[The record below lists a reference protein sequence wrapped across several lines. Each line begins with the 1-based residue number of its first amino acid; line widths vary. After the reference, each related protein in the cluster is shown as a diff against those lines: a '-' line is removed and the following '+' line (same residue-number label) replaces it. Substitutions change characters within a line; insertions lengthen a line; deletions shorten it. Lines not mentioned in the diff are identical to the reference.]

1 MIDSG
6 SSRQRAGLQSVTP
19 RPLPPMG
26 SMSASSRL
34 TELALRAKDPSDK
47 ESRDRLMTAVYDRA
61 FRYSRARLGRFPRA
75 ANAAEDAA
83 QEVCI
88 AVLMS
93 LEKYDDRG
101 VPFEA
106 FMYSIC
112 ARKVADVQR
121 ASIRQPVPTDEFPE
135 RADLS
140 STPEEM
146 AVTGADADVAWKLM
160 QELPANQREILTLR
174 IAVGL
179 SAEETA
185 QSLGMTAGAV
195 RVAQHRALARLRKLY
210 ARQHEEGK

>member
-1 MIDSG
+1 MAVSDLG
-6 SSRQRAGLQSVTP
+6 AKRDGGNPVTP
-19 RPLPPMG
+19 GAVPAMD
-26 SMSASSRL
+26 SSSAASLL
-34 TELALRAKDPSDK
+34 TVLALRAKDPDDK
-47 ESRDRLMTAVYDRA
+47 ESRDRLMTAVHDRA
-61 FRYSRARLGRFPRA
+61 FRYARARLGRFPRA

-83 QEVCI
+83 QEVCV

-112 ARKVADVQR
+112 ARKVVDVQR
-121 ASIRQPVPTDEFPE
+121 VSMRSPVPTDELPE
-135 RADLS
+135 RVDLDS
-140 STPEEM
+140 NPEDI
-146 AVTGADADVAWKLM
+146 AVNGADAGLAWSLM

-179 SAEETA
+179 TAEETA

-195 RVAQHRALARLRKLY
+195 RVAQHRALGRLRKLY
-210 ARQHEEGK
+210 ARHNEEGK

>member
-1 MIDSG
+1 MAVSFLEPERSEENSVTSGRGPAMG
-6 SSRQRAGLQSVTP
+6 SS
-19 RPLPPMG
+19 
-26 SMSASSRL
+26 SAPSL
-34 TELALRAKDPSDK
+34 TVLALRSKDPEDK
-47 ESRDRLMTAVYDRA
+47 ESRDRLMKAVYDRA
-61 FRYSRARLGRFPRA
+61 VRYAGGRLGRFPGA
-75 ANAAEDAA
+75 ANAVQDAA
-83 QEVCI
+83 QEVCV

-121 ASIRQPVPTDEFPE
+121 VTMRSPVPTDEVPE
-135 RADLS
+135 RADLAS
-140 STPEEM
+140 NPEEI
-146 AVTGADADVAWKLM
+146 AVNGADAGLAWELM

-195 RVAQHRALARLRKLY
+195 RVAQHRALGRLRKLY
-210 ARQHEEGK
+210 ARHNEEGK